1 VLPKKASPIGVI
13 SRTLPCPARLSLSA
27 ILLPLWRTKDEYRYN
42 PSMSV
47 SRCRVSVTD
56 SEGISHAVEV
66 QAESLYEAVA
76 LAVSEFRNDSVTSMP
91 GPMTE
96 FMVSIQRPSIEHR
109 IRLGQVSQWA
119 AQGGTKEGPAGITR
133 RQRILRL
140 LENT

>member
-1 VLPKKASPIGVI
+1 MGI
-13 SRTLPCPARLSLSA
+13 
-27 ILLPLWRTKDEYRYN
+27 
-42 PSMSV
+42 

-96 FMVSIQRPSIEHR
+96 FIISIRRPATEHR

-119 AQGGTKEGPAGITR
+119 TQGGTKEGPAGVTR
-133 RQRILRL
+133 RQKVLRL
-140 LENT
+140 LKNT